1 MLVQWLRHRD
11 SNAGVPD
18 LIPGHTNRFYMQKL
32 SFVATIYIYTYI
44 YTYTYIHTYIYVC
57 MYVYTC
63 IYMYI
68 YIIKLYIIYYKFI
81 IYNFIIVYEG
91 DGVVERESSC
101 PLALLLG
108 M

>member
-32 SFVATIYIYTYI
+32 SFVATIYIYIYIYI
-44 YTYTYIHTYIYVC
+44 YTYTYTYTYIYIC
-57 MYVYTC
+57 MY
-63 IYMYI
+63 YI